1 MGTRKYLK
9 YRVSCVLLLNL
20 WNRLC
25 SLYQCSNK
33 GLVVPSCPIPIPFS
47 LEARSYTRRRPNSW
61 EDPLPRVGSAS
72 GPAMHTQPYIFSLP
86 VFCRYSGRSWFRLLV
101 LAVKSTAIVCATA
114 SLRCGGKTQ
123 QSAPHEDTA
132 HKYIRNNIQ
141 RASSKRLHT
150 THEYTARVASH
161 SRSCQNH
168 RASLVL
174 LVVTAPAASQASS
187 NHAPIV
193 PGRHGGKRNT
203 KRRRSST
210 GRRHSAATPDLP
222 NCY

>member
-1 MGTRKYLK
+1 
-9 YRVSCVLLLNL
+9 
-20 WNRLC
+20 
-25 SLYQCSNK
+25 
-33 GLVVPSCPIPIPFS
+33 
-47 LEARSYTRRRPNSW
+47 
-61 EDPLPRVGSAS
+61 
-72 GPAMHTQPYIFSLP
+72 MHTQPYIFSLP

-174 LVVTAPAASQASS
+174 AVVSNCSSCQPSKQQSCSHSARPPRRQAKYKETA
-187 NHAPIV
+187 
-193 PGRHGGKRNT
+193 
-203 KRRRSST
+203 RRRGVGTRQQRQISPTATNQAPRVQSPVNTPLVFVAGKQNTRKDSHST
-210 GRRHSAATPDLP
+210 PAVFRAVQQKTPP
-222 NCY
+222 

>member
-1 MGTRKYLK
+1 
-9 YRVSCVLLLNL
+9 
-20 WNRLC
+20 
-25 SLYQCSNK
+25 
-33 GLVVPSCPIPIPFS
+33 VVPSCPIPIPFS

-86 VFCRYSGRSWFRLLV
+86 VFCRYSGRSWFRLLL
-101 LAVKSTAIVCATA
+101 LAVKSTAIVCGDLLYVPLPAYVAAGKLSTA
-114 SLRCGGKTQ
+114 RRH
-123 QSAPHEDTA
+123 SAQV
-132 HKYIRNNIQ
+132 YIRINIQ

-174 LVVTAPAASQASS
+174 LVVSNCSS
-187 NHAPIV
+187 CQPSKQQSCS
-193 PGRHGGKRNT
+193 P
-203 KRRRSST
+203 
-210 GRRHSAATPDLP
+210 
-222 NCY
+222 